1 LKNIE
6 ELQSMTDE
14 EILFLCKEANDE
26 TVRRCVEILAKRYQ
40 TAIVNYIYKIIRDR
54 EAAEDLT
61 QETFVRVFNK
71 SREFKRVAKFST
83 WLYKI
88 ATNLSLNEIR
98 DRKIRPSLSLY
109 SQAESDSA
117 GELISLLPA
126 RQVPTETDSRRR
138 ELARLIENTLQEL
151 PEKYRLVLILCDI
164 EQFSYQEAARVLG
177 MRVGTVGSRLSRA
190 RRYFVEKF
198 RPHIADSGS
207 AQK

>member
-1 LKNIE
+1 
-6 ELQSMTDE
+6 MTDE

>member
-1 LKNIE
+1 
-6 ELQSMTDE
+6 MTDE

-138 ELARLIENTLQEL
+138 ELARLIEKTLQEL

>member
-1 LKNIE
+1 MKNIE